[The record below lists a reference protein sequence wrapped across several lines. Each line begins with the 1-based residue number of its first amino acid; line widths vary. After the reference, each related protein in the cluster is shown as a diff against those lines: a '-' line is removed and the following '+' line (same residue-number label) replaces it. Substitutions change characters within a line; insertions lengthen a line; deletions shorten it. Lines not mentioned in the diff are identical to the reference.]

1 MLFQFFCFKKII
13 FTRQQNIFSK
23 EGSDIFFFNLLV
35 HFKSSFGSGKLV
47 EDIFVF
53 VFSADGLFGKWYKL
67 RYLFK
72 WPQSGG
78 GGVGVLICKTC
89 VKRSAFSGEP
99 RKRKGKVPCHLVDKC
114 LTESE
119 ARVVPLIII
128 ALVIYFGRIP
138 LKKLLRRMR
147 KLGLNEA

>member
-1 MLFQFFCFKKII
+1 M
-13 FTRQQNIFSK
+13 
-23 EGSDIFFFNLLV
+23 
-35 HFKSSFGSGKLV
+35 
-47 EDIFVF
+47 
-53 VFSADGLFGKWYKL
+53 
-67 RYLFK
+67 
-72 WPQSGG
+72 
-78 GGVGVLICKTC
+78 GVLICKRC
-89 VKRSAFSGEP
+89 VKWSAFSGEP
-99 RKRKGKVPCHLVDKC
+99 RKRKGKVPCLLVDKC

>member
-1 MLFQFFCFKKII
+1 M
-13 FTRQQNIFSK
+13 
-23 EGSDIFFFNLLV
+23 
-35 HFKSSFGSGKLV
+35 
-47 EDIFVF
+47 
-53 VFSADGLFGKWYKL
+53 
-67 RYLFK
+67 
-72 WPQSGG
+72 
-78 GGVGVLICKTC
+78 GVLICKTC

-138 LKKLLRRMR
+138 LKKTSSQ
-147 KLGLNEA
+147 NEKIRVE